1 MVAKSPVPRCRIG
14 TLLIP
19 APIAE
24 SGGQGDADRLA
35 GVNVPEPWTVDMP
48 EGMST
53 HLACPRLTGVFP
65 SIAANGVIS
74 KNAYR
79 GEK

>member
-1 MVAKSPVPRCRIG
+1 MGAKSPAPRFRIG

-19 APIAE
+19 ARVAKA
-24 SGGQGDADRLA
+24 GVQGDAAPLA
-35 GVNVPEPWTVDMP
+35 DVNVPEPWTVDMP
-48 EGMST
+48 EGMCT
-53 HLACPRLTGVFP
+53 HLACPRLTGVSP
-65 SIAANGVIS
+65 TIAINAVIS